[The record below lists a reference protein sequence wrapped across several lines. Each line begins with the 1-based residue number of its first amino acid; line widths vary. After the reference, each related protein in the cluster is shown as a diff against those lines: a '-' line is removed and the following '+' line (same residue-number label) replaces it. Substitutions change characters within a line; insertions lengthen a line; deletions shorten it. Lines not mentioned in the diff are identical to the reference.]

1 MNAKDISSQ
10 KFEKVS
16 FGYKQ
21 EDVDDYL
28 NRVSAEYAKLEQENA
43 EINKKLQILADKVRE
58 YRQDE
63 EAVKEA
69 LLDAKKAGHRTMIE
83 AKRKSD
89 ETIAEANMRAEAII
103 NEAVATA
110 EDEVNSLRADIELEE
125 KNLAK
130 TQKVVS
136 DFKKELFDMY
146 KNHLELISSMP
157 EVEEYDE
164 DENEDLEVNSDETDK
179 VSEETSTT
187 NNR

>member
-1 MNAKDISSQ
+1 MNSKDISAQ

-16 FGYKQ
+16 FGYNQ

-28 NRVSAEYAKLEQENA
+28 NRVAAEFGQLERENA

-63 EAVKEA
+63 EAVK
-69 LLDAKKAGHRTMIE
+69 
-83 AKRKSD
+83 SD
-89 ETIAEANMRAEAII
+89 EIISEATIQAEKIVND
-103 NEAVATA
+103 AVTEA
-110 EDEVNSLRADIELEE
+110 EDEVNALRVDIETEE

-130 TQKVVS
+130 IQKIVS

-157 EVEEYDE
+157 EIEDDDDE
-164 DENEDLEVNSDETDK
+164 DNDDVEADNDNVPDVAN
-179 VSEETSTT
+179 ETSAS
-187 NNR
+187 NI

>member
-28 NRVSAEYAKLEQENA
+28 NSVSAEFAKLEKENA

-83 AKRKSD
+83 AKRKSE

-103 NEAVATA
+103 NEAQSTA
-110 EDEVNSLRADIELEE
+110 EDELNSIRADIEEE
-125 KNLAK
+125 EENLAK
-130 TQKVVS
+130 IQKTVS
-136 DFKKELFDMY
+136 DFKQELFNMY
-146 KNHLELISSMP
+146 QNHLRLISAMP
-157 EVEEYDE
+157 SIE
-164 DENEDLEVNSDETDK
+164 DEEEDSTTQEGSSNPT
-179 VSEETSTT
+179 EETST
-187 NNR
+187 NNI

>member
-1 MNAKDISSQ
+1 MNSKDISSQ

-28 NRVSAEYAKLEQENA
+28 NRVSAEYSRLEQENT

-69 LLDAKKAGHRTMIE
+69 LLDAKKAGHRTINE
-83 AKRKSD
+83 AKRKS
-89 ETIAEANMRAEAII
+89 EEIISEANIRAEAII

-110 EDEVNSLRADIELEE
+110 EEEVNALRSDIEIEE
-125 KNLAK
+125 KNLAR
-130 TQKVVS
+130 TQKLVS

-146 KNHLELISSMP
+146 KTHLELISSMP
-157 EVEEYDE
+157 DLDDDDSDE
-164 DENEDLEVNSDETDK
+164 DDDEDTQNNNEDSTSLS
-179 VSEETSTT
+179 ETSTA
-187 NNR
+187 NK

>member
-1 MNAKDISSQ
+1 MNSKDISSQ

-28 NRVSAEYAKLEQENA
+28 NRVSAEFSRLEQENL
-43 EINKKLQILADKVRE
+43 EVNKKLQILADKVRE

-69 LLDAKKAGHRTMIE
+69 LLDAKKAGHRTINE

-89 ETIAEANMRAEAII
+89 EILAEANMQAEKIVSD
-103 NEAVATA
+103 AVSTA
-110 EDEVNSLRADIELEE
+110 EDEVNALRSDIESEE

-130 TQKVVS
+130 VQKLVS

-146 KNHLELISSMP
+146 KTHLELISSMP
-157 EVEEYDE
+157 DIDE
-164 DENEDLEVNSDETDK
+164 DEDDDSADEDGVQEA
-179 VSEETSTT
+179 ETSAAS
-187 NNR
+187 NV

>member
-1 MNAKDISSQ
+1 MNSKDISAQ

-16 FGYKQ
+16 FGYNQ

-28 NRVSAEYAKLEQENA
+28 NRVAAEFGQLERENA

-69 LLDAKKAGHRTMIE
+69 LLDAKKVGHRTIVD

-89 ETIAEANMRAEAII
+89 EIISEATIQAEKIVND
-103 NEAVATA
+103 AVTEA
-110 EDEVNSLRADIELEE
+110 EDEVNALRVDIETEE

-130 TQKVVS
+130 IQKIVS

-157 EVEEYDE
+157 EIEDDDDE
-164 DENEDLEVNSDETDK
+164 DNDDVEADNDNVPDVAN
-179 VSEETSTT
+179 ETSAS
-187 NNR
+187 NI

>member
-1 MNAKDISSQ
+1 MNSKDISTQ

-28 NRVSAEYAKLEQENA
+28 NRVSAEFGQLERENA

-69 LLDAKKAGHRTMIE
+69 LLDAKKAGHRTIIE
-83 AKRKSD
+83 SKRKSD
-89 ETIAEANMRAEAII
+89 EIISEATIQAEKII
-103 NEAVATA
+103 NDAVTEA
-110 EDEVNSLRADIELEE
+110 EDEVNALRVDIETEE

-130 TQKVVS
+130 IQKIVS

-157 EVEEYDE
+157 EIEDDDE
-164 DENEDLEVNSDETDK
+164 DNEDIEADNDSVPDVAN
-179 VSEETSTT
+179 ETSAS
-187 NNR
+187 NI

>member
-1 MNAKDISSQ
+1 MNSKDISTQ
-10 KFEKVS
+10 KSEKVS

-28 NRVSAEYAKLEQENA
+28 NRVSAEFGQLERENA
-43 EINKKLQILADKVRE
+43 EVNKKLQILADKVRE

-69 LLDAKKAGHRTMIE
+69 LLDAKKAGHRTIVE

-89 ETIAEANMRAEAII
+89 EIISEATIQAEKII
-103 NEAVATA
+103 NDAVTEA
-110 EDEVNSLRADIELEE
+110 EEEVNALRVDIETEE

-130 TQKVVS
+130 IQKVVS

-157 EVEEYDE
+157 EIEE
-164 DENEDLEVNSDETDK
+164 DEEEDIEADNDSVPT
-179 VSEETSTT
+179 VSNETSAS
-187 NNR
+187 NI